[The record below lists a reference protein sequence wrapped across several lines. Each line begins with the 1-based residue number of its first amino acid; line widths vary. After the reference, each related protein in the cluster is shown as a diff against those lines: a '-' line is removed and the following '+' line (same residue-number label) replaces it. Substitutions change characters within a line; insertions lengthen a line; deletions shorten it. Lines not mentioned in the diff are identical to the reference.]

1 MKNIFK
7 GSLILIFFSISIAV
21 FNISCNKET
30 TAQTNTTYSLPVA
43 TTSTVGGVIVGSGLS
58 VTSNGTIS
66 TQNAGLLVFAK
77 VGDKANEFWTAKF
90 DGSSQTKITLTIS
103 ATAEIVKE
111 SIKISPDGKKL
122 FLVLN
127 LNPTLP
133 ASLDAIYS
141 CNIDGSGLTKLVD
154 NIGEFSDAK

>member
-7 GSLILIFFSISIAV
+7 GSLILTFFSISITV
-21 FNISCNKET
+21 FNISCNKEIS
-30 TAQTNTTYSLPVA
+30 AQNNTSNSLPIA
-43 TTSTVGGVIVGSGLS
+43 TTSNLGGVIVGQGLT

-77 VGDKANEFWTAKF
+77 GGDKPNEFWSSKF
-90 DGSSQTKITLTIS
+90 DGSNQTKITIALP

-111 SIKISPDGKKL
+111 SIKISPDGKK
-122 FLVLN
+122 FFFTLN
-127 LNPTLP
+127 LNPVLP
-133 ASLDAIYS
+133 TSQDAIYS

>member
-1 MKNIFK
+1 M
-7 GSLILIFFSISIAV
+7 
-21 FNISCNKET
+21 
-30 TAQTNTTYSLPVA
+30 A

-77 VGDKANEFWTAKF
+77 GGDKANEFWTAKF

-103 ATAEIVKE
+103 ATAEIVKN